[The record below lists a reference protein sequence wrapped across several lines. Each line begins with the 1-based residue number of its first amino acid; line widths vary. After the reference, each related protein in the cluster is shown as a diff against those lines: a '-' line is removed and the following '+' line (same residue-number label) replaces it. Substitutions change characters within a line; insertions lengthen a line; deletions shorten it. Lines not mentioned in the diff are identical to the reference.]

1 MKNVCMVEQ
10 NHTGTTYDIQ
20 ALDLLWLEGKCRS
33 RGMGHT
39 GGSTANSN
47 FSADSN
53 LYSKRL

>member
-1 MKNVCMVEQ
+1 VYGGAIPHKNY
-10 NHTGTTYDIQ
+10 NIQ
-20 ALDLLWLEGKCRS
+20 ALDLLWLEEKCRL

-47 FSADSN
+47 FSANSN